1 MSDHHHVST
10 RVSVVIP
17 TIGRDHLRRAVES
30 VAVQDVE
37 TEILVVLD
45 RPAKAADV
53 RRLLDGLD
61 YRLVQTPGSSGAS
74 AARNIGLSE
83 ASGTHVAYLDDDD
96 WWESGKLRS
105 QMDAVGETAEDEHV
119 CVTAS
124 RFHREDGSVIV
135 VPGRPY
141 QQGTSIADYV
151 VTRDEI
157 RFGRGFMQT
166 SSVLGTHTLMSRFR
180 WDESLKRHEDWDL
193 MIRILDEPGVTFHMV
208 TEPLV
213 NVVQG
218 STGSLSKEPDWQNSL
233 EWFDRHRQRM
243 GTRARGDFLSVQVL
257 RSALAARS
265 REGST
270 RAARELVRTRPHAAA
285 VVVGLFGLIG
295 R

>member
-1 MSDHHHVST
+1 MSDHYEASA

-30 VAVQDVE
+30 AAVQDVE

-45 RPAKAADV
+45 RPAKAAAV
-53 RRLLDGLD
+53 RLLLDGLD
-61 YRLVQTPGSSGAS
+61 YRLVQTSGSRGAS

-96 WWESGKLRS
+96 WWERGKLRS
-105 QMDAVGETAEDEHV
+105 QLDAVGGAATDGHV

-141 QQGTSIADYV
+141 EQGANIADYV

-166 SSVLGTHTLMSRFR
+166 SSVLGTRALMSRFR
-180 WDESLKRHEDWDL
+180 WDESLNRHEDWDL

-213 NVVQG
+213 HVVQG

-233 EWFDRHRQRM
+233 AWFDRHRGRM

-270 RAARELVRTRPHAAA
+270 RAVRELVRTRPHAAA

>member
-1 MSDHHHVST
+1 MSDHRPASA

-17 TIGRDHLRRAVES
+17 TIGREHLRRAVES
-30 VAVQDVE
+30 VAAQDVD

-53 RRLLDGLD
+53 RQLLHSLD
-61 YRLVQTPGSSGAS
+61 YRLVQTPGSCGAS

-105 QMDAVGETAEDEHV
+105 QLNAAGAETSGEYV

-124 RFHREDGSVIV
+124 HFHREDGSVIV

-141 QQGTSIADYV
+141 NRGMNIADYV
-151 VTRDEI
+151 VTRAEL

-166 SSVLGTHTLMSRFR
+166 SSVLGTRALMSRIS

-193 MIRILDEPGVTFHMV
+193 MIRILDEPGVSFHMV

-213 NVVQG
+213 NVAQG
-218 STGSLSKEPDWQNSL
+218 STGSLSKEPDWRNSL
-233 EWFDRHRQRM
+233 EWFDRHQRRM
-243 GTRARGDFLSVQVL
+243 GARARGDFLSVQVL

-265 REGST
+265 REGSM
-270 RAARELVRTRPHAAA
+270 RAAKELVRTRPHAAA